1 MTITATDSVRL
12 LVAAQTA
19 QGAIPASTVHD
30 IYQYGW
36 LRDGSWCAYALD
48 RTGHAESASRWHH
61 WVARTVIAHQ
71 ARVEQALAAVRSAA
85 VNGRIMMPAR
95 FTLDGHEEHHGENA
109 EEWPNFQTDC
119 YGFWLWALADHIGR
133 GGRLD
138 ETLTEAARIVI
149 RYLIQAGDMPCYDC
163 WEEHPGHVHTS
174 SLAAVAAGLRDAGAL
189 LDDAGAQQ
197 RASELVARITGPDHV
212 LADAFVRFPA
222 DTRVDGSLLWLAIP
236 FGVVDLTDTT
246 YRNTLTRIRD
256 ELVIPGG
263 GVRRYLGDTFYGGS
277 EWILLAASYARGV
290 PRPRRSRHR
299 HGHARLDREHRHDRR
314 APPRTGPGPRPVPVH
329 AGVLE
334 AQVGRHRHP
343 TAVVTRHA
351 RPARGR
357 AARLTNPALRRVPHP
372 TS

>member
-1 MTITATDSVRL
+1 VAITATDSVRL
-12 LVAAQTA
+12 LAAAQTA
-19 QGAIPASTVHD
+19 QGAIPASSVHD

-48 RTGHAESASRWHH
+48 RAGHAESASRWHH
-61 WVARTVIAHQ
+61 WVARTLIAHQ
-71 ARVEQALAAVRSAA
+71 ARVEQALAAVRSGA
-85 VNGRIMMPAR
+85 VNGRIMMSAR

-138 ETLTEAARIVI
+138 EALTEAARIVI
-149 RYLIQAGDMPCYDC
+149 RYLIQAGDIPCYDC

-236 FGVVDLTDTT
+236 FGIVDLTDTT
-246 YRNTLTRIRD
+246 YCNTLTRIRD

-277 EWILLAASYARGV
+277 EWILLAASYGRVCLALGDRDTATDMLAWIENTATTDGHLPEQVQNHVQSPYMLAYWKRRWGATATPLLWSHAMHVLLADEVRG
-290 PRPRRSRHR
+290 
-299 HGHARLDREHRHDRR
+299 
-314 APPRTGPGPRPVPVH
+314 
-329 AGVLE
+329 
-334 AQVGRHRHP
+334 
-343 TAVVTRHA
+343 
-351 RPARGR
+351 
-357 AARLTNPALRRVPHP
+357 
-372 TS
+372 